1 MHSANRTYW
10 STIVS
15 RQLCDLIPGVTD
27 RISVFVIEQEMPF
40 AACGD
45 FVWAV
50 NTIAANAPRAHLDI
64 FQHARPA
71 ITGDMRLALLWCA
84 CDAGDFY
91 GFPPNELPR
100 LFKRLNR
107 NVEEAE
113 VDSDELEAHTM
124 IRDRIE
130 DVVLFLVEKHPRYA
144 EWLNLL
150 KTERAEQHAP
160 PCQPSPPHR
169 GHLRLLP
176 PLRSARS

>member
-1 MHSANRTYW
+1 MDSTNRDYW
-10 STIVS
+10 STVISPQLRALVS
-15 RQLCDLIPGVTD
+15 GITD
-27 RISVFVIEQEMPF
+27 NISKFVVEKNVPM
-40 AACGD
+40 AVLGD
-45 FVWAV
+45 FFWFAV
-50 NTIAANAPRAHLDI
+50 CIAANAPRAHLDI

-91 GFPPNELPR
+91 GFPPNELSR

-130 DVVLFLVEKHPRYA
+130 DVILSLVEKHPRYA